1 MVCAEIN
8 TMHLSSV
15 HGITTLSNDNMG
27 IKTLMLLCFPSQGV
41 IIDSLGTTESK
52 SVETEKNAVFLSLAF
67 LLLLLE
73 LWRKD
78 MLTANRIFFCPCDTY
93 HSDMTQ
99 SKVYRIFCQSTTGL
113 SFCPAPNRFW
123 QLSMLGSLKALRK
136 VGVFIASQTPCCNL
150 E

>member
-1 MVCAEIN
+1 MMVCAEIN

-78 MLTANRIFFCPCDTY
+78 MLTANRIFFVTV
-93 HSDMTQ
+93 TLII
-99 SKVYRIFCQSTTGL
+99 VT
-113 SFCPAPNRFW
+113 
-123 QLSMLGSLKALRK
+123 
-136 VGVFIASQTPCCNL
+136 
-150 E
+150 

>member
-1 MVCAEIN
+1 MMVCAEIN

-15 HGITTLSNDNMG
+15 HEITTLSNDNMG

-52 SVETEKNAVFLSLAF
+52 SVERKNAVFLSLAF

-78 MLTANRIFFCPCDTY
+78 MLTANRIFFVTV
-93 HSDMTQ
+93 TLII
-99 SKVYRIFCQSTTGL
+99 VT
-113 SFCPAPNRFW
+113 
-123 QLSMLGSLKALRK
+123 
-136 VGVFIASQTPCCNL
+136 
-150 E
+150 